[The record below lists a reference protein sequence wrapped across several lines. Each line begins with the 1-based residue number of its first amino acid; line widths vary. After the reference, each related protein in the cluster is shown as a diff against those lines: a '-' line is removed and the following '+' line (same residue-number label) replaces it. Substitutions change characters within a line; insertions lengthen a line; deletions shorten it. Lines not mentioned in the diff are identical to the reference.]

1 MSKAEEMLQ
10 RAIDAKETGPYE
22 TLVKQALE
30 HTTKAGVT
38 PDACAQTYATL
49 AVADRL
55 NVIAKIMEEEGV
67 TIKGT
72 VGVFEV

>member
-1 MSKAEEMLQ
+1 MSKAEEREAGQ
-10 RAIDAKETGPYE
+10 YE
-22 TLVKQALE
+22 KLVNQALE
-30 HTTKAGVT
+30 QTTKEGVT

-55 NVIAKIMEEEGV
+55 NVIVKIMEEEGV
-67 TIKGT
+67 AVMGT